1 MGSEIWVPLLTAI
14 VGSIG
19 TILSIKYR
27 HRLEQKRMAAKC
39 PVEIAVGKDAELIV
53 KIDEL
58 LEVSGADRASIYQ
71 FHNGGEYYTGR
82 SMQKISMTY
91 ESVKAGI
98 SHLQIA
104 RQNIPVSAC
113 NATLHPMVKD
123 RRLLLADVE
132 KDMEDSLCK
141 FYAIEAG
148 TKSMYKWTIY
158 DLQKRAIG
166 YFQVDYVTRKKKL
179 NEEILQDLEMA
190 AIKIAG
196 YL

>member
-1 MGSEIWVPLLTAI
+1 MSTEVWVPILTTI
-14 VGSIG
+14 IGSVATLIAVRY
-19 TILSIKYR
+19 K
-27 HRLEQKRMAAKC
+27 HRLEINKKEAEC
-39 PVEIAVGKDAELIV
+39 PVVDAVEKDTELIG
-53 KIDEL
+53 KINDL
-58 LEVSGADRASIYQ
+58 LDVSGADRACIYQ

-91 ESVKAGI
+91 EAVKPGI
-98 SHLQIA
+98 SHLQIS

-113 NATLHPMVKD
+113 NATLHPMVKE
-123 RRLLLADVE
+123 RRLLLPDLE
-132 KDMEDSLCK
+132 KDMEESLCK
-141 FYAIEAG
+141 FYALEAG

-166 YFQVDYVTRKKKL
+166 YFQVDYVNRKKKL